1 MASCLLH
8 DSSCVRPKHS
18 GCVPMWAYAECQNP
32 TCAKVLAPER
42 PFRLEHSKIMSNN
55 VLWGSGAPKKKPANS
70 PSCNHSRVLLKYLS
84 VPSCTLPQPSVPS
97 CRVLRRFNHRQSPPV
112 SVLKWP
118 ITVLATLLYKSIRR
132 TRTKIKHYYSL
143 NSNGARLV
151 LKSAMPPPRVPY
163 LMRPLFRPS
172 AMTSFVSASNVPA
185 FDA

>member
-112 SVLKWP
+112 SVLKMANHCP
-118 ITVLATLLYKSIRR
+118 SYLTLQEQHPSREVRVLCGLVAVANRAHTVVVLALIGQGRNPCRSTLPRSSS
-132 TRTKIKHYYSL
+132 TKH
-143 NSNGARLV
+143 
-151 LKSAMPPPRVPY
+151 
-163 LMRPLFRPS
+163 
-172 AMTSFVSASNVPA
+172 
-185 FDA
+185 

>member
-18 GCVPMWAYAECQNP
+18 GCVPMRAYAECQNP

-55 VLWGSGAPKKKPANS
+55 VLWGSGAPKKNPANS

-118 ITVLATLLYKSIRR
+118 ITVLATLLYKSISDLRVQVLLPLTVRPMYLSDEASRR
-132 TRTKIKHYYSL
+132 PPARAPASISRAGVSL
-143 NSNGARLV
+143 VGRAKRHLKRRVRRL
-151 LKSAMPPPRVPY
+151 SR
-163 LMRPLFRPS
+163 
-172 AMTSFVSASNVPA
+172 
-185 FDA
+185 

>member
-18 GCVPMWAYAECQNP
+18 GCVPMRAYAECQNP
-32 TCAKVLAPER
+32 TCAKALAPER

-55 VLWGSGAPKKKPANS
+55 VLWGSGAPNKNPANS

-97 CRVLRRFNHRQSPPV
+97 CMVLRRFNHRQSPPV

-118 ITVLATLLYKSIRR
+118 ITVLATLLYKSPP
-132 TRTKIKHYYSL
+132 
-143 NSNGARLV
+143 GEPA
-151 LKSAMPPPRVPY
+151 SACKT
-163 LMRPLFRPS
+163 LAKAATFCHHCS
-172 AMTSFVSASNVPA
+172 
-185 FDA
+185 

>member
-18 GCVPMWAYAECQNP
+18 GCVPMRAYAECQDP

-55 VLWGSGAPKKKPANS
+55 VLWGSGAPKKNPANS

-118 ITVLATLLYKSIRR
+118 ITVLATLLYKSVGFIASTSVTLASIVRGHRR
-132 TRTKIKHYYSL
+132 TRCVRLGKA
-143 NSNGARLV
+143 ARRD
-151 LKSAMPPPRVPY
+151 SE
-163 LMRPLFRPS
+163 
-172 AMTSFVSASNVPA
+172 
-185 FDA
+185 

>member
-18 GCVPMWAYAECQNP
+18 GCVPMRAYAECQNP

-42 PFRLEHSKIMSNN
+42 PFRLEHSRIMSNN
-55 VLWGSGAPKKKPANS
+55 VLWGSGAPNKNPANS

-84 VPSCTLPQPSVPS
+84 VPSCTLPQLSVPS

-118 ITVLATLLYKSIRR
+118 ITVLATLLYKSLERAAGGGLVPDLIPWRSRPPTDPTERR
-132 TRTKIKHYYSL
+132 AVTCGFISTP
-143 NSNGARLV
+143 G
-151 LKSAMPPPRVPY
+151 
-163 LMRPLFRPS
+163 
-172 AMTSFVSASNVPA
+172 
-185 FDA
+185 DA

>member
-55 VLWGSGAPKKKPANS
+55 VLWGSGAPNKNPANS

-118 ITVLATLLYKSIRR
+118 ITVLATLLYKSSIPAERCECCAGSWAV
-132 TRTKIKHYYSL
+132 KSAH
-143 NSNGARLV
+143 AVLV
-151 LKSAMPPPRVPY
+151 LVAHSKRETPR
-163 LMRPLFRPS
+163 
-172 AMTSFVSASNVPA
+172 
-185 FDA
+185 DH